1 MLGLSGNI
9 FRMAFIRIRPAAELG
24 QETRAAIEL
33 HRELLLVLV
42 PDAEVE
48 HVGSTA
54 VPGALTK
61 GDLDLVVRVD
71 QASFPTAI
79 GMLNSH
85 YAVHQPKNWTR
96 TLASFKDPSSRRPE
110 VGVQLVVAGSADDRL
125 FGPFRDA
132 LIRDPALLAQYN
144 ELKRRLDGSDYE
156 HYTERKGKFI
166 ERVLREINTAQ

>member
-1 MLGLSGNI
+1 
-9 FRMAFIRIRPAAELG
+9 MALVRIAPAREFE
-24 QETRAAIEL
+24 QETTAAFEL
-33 HRELLLVLV
+33 HRELVLVLV
-42 PDAEVE
+42 PGAEVE

-71 QASFPTAI
+71 QATFPTAI
-79 GMLNSH
+79 GMLGSH

-110 VGVQLVVAGSADDRL
+110 VGVQLVVAGSTDDRL

-144 ELKRRLDGSDYE
+144 ELKRHLDGADYE
-156 HYTERKGKFI
+156 RYTEQKGRFV
-166 ERVLREINTAQ
+166 ERVLREISGPVE